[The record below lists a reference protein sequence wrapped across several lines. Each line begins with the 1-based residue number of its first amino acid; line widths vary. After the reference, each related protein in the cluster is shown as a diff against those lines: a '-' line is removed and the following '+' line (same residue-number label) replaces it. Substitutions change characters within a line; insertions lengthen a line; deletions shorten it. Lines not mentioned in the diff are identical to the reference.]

1 MRRTAPVRMAALA
14 LLMALMAALTT
25 APLAA
30 YTVFFRDG
38 RTLQTK
44 DKPRVVNGRAVVTL
58 LNGTQA
64 SFDPKDID
72 QRRTDEMNK
81 KNLGAA
87 EIIATDTPAPQEP
100 APSQSASRITDIA
113 SRGVGTREPVRREA
127 SASAKGATAVRDLMT
142 AQRNPYPD
150 AAMASELRTFFLG
163 QKVEGVEVYQG
174 TQTGRP
180 LIEITTS
187 SESAV
192 FRALQV
198 GASAV
203 LHVRDRFPQKT
214 ASLELLM
221 LTPGRERA
229 GQFVLTQ
236 DMAESLVSK
245 RVSLVSFFLDNVQ
258 F

>member
-1 MRRTAPVRMAALA
+1 MRRTAPALLTVLA
-14 LLMALMAALTT
+14 LLLA

-44 DKPRVVNGRAVVTL
+44 DKPRIVNGRAVVTL

-72 QRRTDEMNK
+72 QRRTDEMNQ

-87 EIIATDTPAPQEP
+87 EIIANDTPAPQAAAP
-100 APSQSASRITDIA
+100 APAQGRLTDLA
-113 SRGVGTREPVRREA
+113 ARGGVGPREPVRRET
-127 SASAKGATAVRDLMT
+127 SASARGASAVRDLMT
-142 AQRNPYPD
+142 AQRKPYAD
-150 AAMASELRTFFLG
+150 AAVAAELRTFFLG
-163 QKVEGVEVYQG
+163 QKVEGVEIYQG
-174 TQTGRP
+174 TQAGRP

-198 GASAV
+198 GANAV
-203 LHVRDRFPQKT
+203 LHVRDRFPQKS

-229 GQFVLTQ
+229 GQFVLTP
-236 DMAESLVSK
+236 DMAEGLVSK